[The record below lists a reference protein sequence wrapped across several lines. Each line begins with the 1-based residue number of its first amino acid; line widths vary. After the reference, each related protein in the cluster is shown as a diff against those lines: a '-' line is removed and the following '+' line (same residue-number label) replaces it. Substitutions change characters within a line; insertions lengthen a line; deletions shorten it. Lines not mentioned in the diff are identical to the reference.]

1 MSQIR
6 RDLKESTGYYEANQL
21 LDIPL
26 CMIKGNLN
34 DALTIAS
41 GSAVGVPIIE
51 FFMQQRMYGI
61 ALRHQNEEHER
72 LRKECDEYYQN
83 NTAEDDVDDDND
95 N

>member
-1 MSQIR
+1 
-6 RDLKESTGYYEANQL
+6 
-21 LDIPL
+21 
-26 CMIKGNLN
+26 
-34 DALTIAS
+34 
-41 GSAVGVPIIE
+41 
-51 FFMQQRMYGI
+51 MYGI